1 MLDWSNKKR
10 DGTNYQ
16 YQGEKERHPTNP
28 IGVKR
33 IILGYFGKKKKKGN
47 KFNSLNKIDNLL
59 GKKKT
64 TTFQMVNRKELQ
76 SLHSQF
82 RMPQQNVRDGVA

>member
-16 YQGEKERHPTNP
+16 YQGKKERHPTNP

-33 IILGYFGKKKKKGN
+33 IILGYFEKKKKKAI
-47 KFNSLNKIDNLL
+47 NS
-59 GKKKT
+59 T
-64 TTFQMVNRKELQ
+64 
-76 SLHSQF
+76 
-82 RMPQQNVRDGVA
+82 A